1 MGLSDGS
8 LHISSPAQMCEISI
22 IIPVYN
28 TGLYLRQCLD
38 SISEQTFRRYEVIL
52 VDDGSTDNSPAICDE
67 YSSNDARISV
77 IHKANGGVSSARNAG
92 LDIAKG
98 KYITFIDSDDWIE
111 ADYLQEM
118 LKVADDKCELV
129 VSGIVYSYED
139 GTHKYSKLDRRTFA
153 SSDAV
158 GFHKLIESRLYYGP
172 VNKLFVN
179 RIIRDNR
186 LKFREDITYGE
197 DRIFNYAYMYY
208 VRNIATTD
216 YTGYHYIIHSSD
228 SLASTKYPNM
238 LELEYDQWKRLKEL
252 YLKKNVLTD
261 TACNTLID
269 TLFWI
274 IHDNIFA
281 NRYLPIARRYRY
293 IASALSIPEIEDVKI
308 IYDRLTC
315 PSAIKRAILNRNSI
329 ALFIIILILNVC
341 RK

>member
-1 MGLSDGS
+1 
-8 LHISSPAQMCEISI
+8 MCEISI

-28 TGLYLRQCLD
+28 TDKYLRRCLD
-38 SISEQTFRRYEVIL
+38 SISGQTFRKYEVIL
-52 VDDGSTDNSPAICDE
+52 VDDGSADNSPAICDE
-67 YSSNDARISV
+67 YSSKDTRISV
-77 IHKANGGVSSARNAG
+77 VHKANGGVSSARNTG

-111 ADYLQEM
+111 ADYLQE
-118 LKVADDKCELV
+118 LLNAADDTCELV
-129 VSGIVYSYED
+129 VSGIVYNYED

-158 GFHKLIESRLYYGP
+158 GFHELIESRLYYGP

-186 LKFREDITYGE
+186 LTFPEDITYGE
-197 DRIFNYAYMYY
+197 DRIFNCAYMYY

-216 YTGYHYIIHSSD
+216 YAGYHYIIHSSD
-228 SLASTKYPNM
+228 SLASAKYPNM

-261 TACNTLID
+261 TACNTLLE
-269 TLFWI
+269 TLFWM

-293 IASALSIPEIEDVKI
+293 IGSALSITEIDNLRVI
-308 IYDRLTC
+308 SDRLTC
-315 PSAIKRAILNRNSI
+315 PPAIKRAILNRNSI
-329 ALFIIILILNVC
+329 AMFIIISILNVC